1 MFYSLLGR
9 QIGRHLS
16 TSSSSPTNDGQS
28 LTSGNC
34 EGVLPLRHFLGS
46 SHFPLR
52 ILPLYSS
59 SKCSFGTDLFIIPFL
74 VWNLTVQILP
84 SFPGKVSTIFPS
96 FHFPVAMF
104 ANVYMQDTFSK
115 LALPHVILVWARNVD
130 GRNAR
135 VVSGPAWQAL
145 TWRCMINF
153 SITGSSCGIMI
164 WCLAS
169 SGICANCRRPPTT
182 SSLLDWSNCGSNLT
196 MRLFWFTCPLLH
208 NSSNSGRKTTL
219 CLLLSHMNSHS
230 FSSSADSFPFF
241 GSTCKRDHFRIHAVT
256 CTKHCQVSYLNA
268 SEGVLSWTVW
278 VCCPLIRVRHRFA
291 SMVFLPWST
300 FGEQLCSANI
310 HVTNET
316 KNDFQVAADT

>member
-1 MFYSLLGR
+1 MADSTKHFNPVVTSGLFKPQKHTRKTNKKTHTHSHVIKMFYSLLGR

-115 LALPHVILVWARNVD
+115 LALPHVILV
-130 GRNAR
+130 
-135 VVSGPAWQAL
+135 
-145 TWRCMINF
+145 
-153 SITGSSCGIMI
+153 
-164 WCLAS
+164 
-169 SGICANCRRPPTT
+169 
-182 SSLLDWSNCGSNLT
+182 
-196 MRLFWFTCPLLH
+196 
-208 NSSNSGRKTTL
+208 
-219 CLLLSHMNSHS
+219 
-230 FSSSADSFPFF
+230 
-241 GSTCKRDHFRIHAVT
+241 
-256 CTKHCQVSYLNA
+256 
-268 SEGVLSWTVW
+268 
-278 VCCPLIRVRHRFA
+278 
-291 SMVFLPWST
+291 
-300 FGEQLCSANI
+300 
-310 HVTNET
+310 
-316 KNDFQVAADT
+316 